1 MKKYHRIE
9 IKERTKIYELKLK
22 GYGVSEIAN
31 ILRRNKSSI
40 SRELRRNLGFGCYHP
55 LEADEEAKTRR
66 KIRSGKIEGNKALES
81 QITVDLKKHYSPEQI
96 AGSLRVKGVRI
107 CHETIYQYIY
117 RRKPDKEDLYKYLRY
132 RHHVRFARG
141 TRKPRL
147 GKIKDAVSIHA
158 RPKSVEKRKSYG
170 HFEAD
175 LMMTHKGRSDNF
187 LVLVERK
194 SRATFIMH
202 NTSKH
207 ADNIANKLNDFC
219 KKYKVKSITFD
230 NGKEFAGHYS
240 LGVKTYFC
248 DTYSPWQK
256 GTVENTIS
264 RIRHLYNKFNGDQ
277 RMIQNHLN
285 NTPRKVLGFHKPQN
299 LIPNLLINRCT
310 TI

>member
-1 MKKYHRIE
+1 MKRYHRIE
-9 IKERTKIYELKLK
+9 IKERTKIYGLKLK
-22 GYGVSEIAN
+22 GYGVSEIAK
-31 ILRRNKSSI
+31 LLGRNKSSI
-40 SRELRRNLGFGCYHP
+40 SRELRRNVGCGFYHP
-55 LEADEEAKTRR
+55 VEADEEAKVRR
-66 KIRSGKIEGNKALES
+66 KNRSGKIEGNKAIEA
-81 QITVDLKKHYSPEQI
+81 QITAKLKKYYSPEQI
-96 AGSLRVKGVRI
+96 AGSLRVRGVRI

-117 RRKPDKEDLYKYLRY
+117 RRKHDKEELYKYLRY
-132 RHHVRFARG
+132 RHITRFKRG

-147 GKIKDAVSIHA
+147 GKIIKAVSIHE

-194 SRATFIMH
+194 TRATFIMH

-207 ADNIANKLNDFC
+207 SSNIAEKLHDFC
-219 KKYKVKSITFD
+219 KKHKVKSITFD
-230 NGKEFAGHYS
+230 NGKEFAKHYT
-240 LGVKTYFC
+240 LKVKTYFC

-264 RIRHLYNKFNGDQ
+264 RIRHLYDKFNGDHI
-277 RMIQNHLN
+277 MIQNHLN
-285 NTPRKVLGFHKPQN
+285 NTPRKVLGFLKPQK